1 MRTITGLCLGLA
13 LTLGACN
20 DPNEAAP
27 DDGSSER
34 ASADAGGIEG
44 SGGLADGVYPCGYNS
59 GGTFYG
65 LGEITIDGSRY
76 GGFSGGMRG
85 TYSMNAEGGIAFS
98 NGFEGT
104 PDGFRVEGTVLQNR
118 DNGGEPYIEMA
129 IVSPSGNMLTVTCE
143 E

>member
-20 DPNEAAP
+20 DPNDAAT
-27 DDGSSER
+27 DDGSNGS
-34 ASADAGGIEG
+34 APADAGGAEG
-44 SGGLADGVYPCGYNS
+44 SGGIADGVYTCSYNS
-59 GGTFYG
+59 GGMLYG
-65 LGEITIDGSRY
+65 LGEITIDGARY

-98 NGFEGT
+98 DGFAGT
-104 PDGFRVEGTVLQNR
+104 PDGFRVEGTVWRENP
-118 DNGGEPYIEMA
+118 GGNPYIEMG
-129 IVSPSGNMLTVTCE
+129 IVSPSGNILTVTCE